1 MPRANGSKHLLRGNG
16 AAWVRLHGIGD
27 ADDFLAQPLLDCG
40 VTLLQ
45 CAQSG
50 SHYLAAG
57 CVAAGGN
64 KTIDVT
70 GLLGGQAES
79 SLFR

>member
-1 MPRANGSKHLLRGNG
+1 MASETLTTSSRSH
-16 AAWVRLHGIGD
+16 
-27 ADDFLAQPLLDCG
+27 LLDCG